1 MRDGLLNLSFLGRAS
16 VPVVLQTEA
25 AECSLAC
32 LAMVASYHGHRT
44 DLSNLRRRWSVSLK
58 GINLAQLMEMGQGLE
73 LTPRA
78 LRLDLEHLQ
87 ELKRPAILHWDM
99 DHFVVLE
106 RASAKSIYIVDPAVG
121 RRKLPMAEVSKHFT
135 GVALEL
141 SPTASFQRRKEVTP
155 LPLWSFVA
163 GTKGL
168 GSALFNILLLSL
180 ALQVLVLLAPLFGQI
195 VIDEIVISQDRN
207 LLMVLAIAFLL
218 LAAIQICINGIRGW
232 VVVTLGARLQF
243 GWVTRLFHHLV
254 RLPMSYFEKRHM
266 GDIVSRF
273 GSIRAVEALVANSV
287 VAAIVDGLMAITTL
301 VVLFV
306 YSPPLAWVVI
316 GAVVLYGLL
325 RLIIFRALWLASQ
338 EALVLDAKENSLF
351 MESVRAI
358 LPLKNFGRESLREA
372 VWQNRKADALNAEI
386 RVARLQL
393 IQQLGNTGIFAFE
406 NIVVLWVG
414 ALAVINKELSIG
426 MLVAFLA
433 YKGQFGA
440 RAAALIDTA
449 LEFRLVRVHLD
460 RLADIALA
468 ERDAGVQAADV
479 GVGRISG
486 SIVVRDL
493 WFRYADTE
501 PYVINGLNLDIQAGE
516 CVAIAAPSGFGK
528 TTLIK
533 VMMGLL
539 RPNKGSVLVDNID
552 IHRGSLGRYRHQ
564 TAAVMQED
572 ELLSGSLAENITFF
586 DPSPDMERLEACAK
600 QAAIHDDIQR
610 MPMGYHTLVG
620 DMGSSLSGGQK
631 QRIMLARALYA
642 QPHIL
647 FLDEATSHLDPTT
660 EQNIHGALQA
670 MSITRVIVAHRKETL
685 AVADRVIHLSPEEDV
700 EPVFW
705 SVG

>member
-1 MRDGLLNLSFLGRAS
+1 MRRGPLSLTFLGRPS
-16 VPVVLQTEA
+16 VPLVLQAEG
-25 AECSLAC
+25 AECGLAC
-32 LAMVASYHGHRT
+32 LAMVASFHGHRT
-44 DLSNLRRRWSVSLK
+44 DLSSLRRRWSVSMK

-78 LRLDLEHLQ
+78 LRLELEHLP
-87 ELKRPAILHWDM
+87 ELKRPAILHWDL

-106 RASAKSIYIVDPAVG
+106 RVTTRFAYIVDPAVG

-141 SPTASFQRRKEVTP
+141 SPTAEFQKRKEVTP
-155 LPLWSFVA
+155 LPLWSFVS

-168 GSALFNILLLSL
+168 GSALFNIFLLSV
-180 ALQVLVLLAPLFGQI
+180 ALQVLLLLAPLFGQI

-207 LLMVLAIAFLL
+207 LLTVLAVAFLL

-232 VVVTLGARLQF
+232 VVVTLGAQLQF
-243 GWVTRLFHHLV
+243 GWVTRLFHHLI
-254 RLPMSYFEKRHM
+254 RLPLSYFEKRHM

-273 GSIRAVEALVANSV
+273 GSIRAVEGLVANSV
-287 VAAIVDGLMAITTL
+287 VAALVDGLMAITTL
-301 VVLFV
+301 VVMFV
-306 YSPPLAWVVI
+306 YSPRLALVVI
-316 GAVVLYGLL
+316 AAVALYAVL
-325 RLIIFRALWLASQ
+325 RLVIFRALWLASQ

-358 LPLKNFGRESLREA
+358 LPMKNFGRETLREA
-372 VWQNRKADALNAEI
+372 LWQNRKADALNAEI
-386 RVARLQL
+386 RVSKLQL

-414 ALAVINKELSIG
+414 ALAVINTELSIG

-468 ERDAGVQAADV
+468 ERDSGVQPASLAAPP
-479 GVGRISG
+479 ISG
-486 SIVVRDL
+486 AITVSDL

-501 PYVINGLNLDIQAGE
+501 PYVVAGLDLKIRAGE

-539 RPNKGSVLVDNID
+539 KPEKGSVLVDQVD
-552 IHRGSLGRYRHQ
+552 IHRGALGNYRRQ
-564 TAAVMQED
+564 TAAVMQDD
-572 ELLSGSLAENITFF
+572 ELISGSLADNISFF
-586 DPSPDMERLEACAK
+586 DPGLDVERMEACARK
-600 QAAIHDDIQR
+600 AAIHEDIQR

-642 QPHIL
+642 QPRIL
-647 FLDEATSHLDPTT
+647 FLDEATSHLDPVT
-660 EQNIHGALQA
+660 EQCVHDALKS
-670 MSITRVIVAHRKETL
+670 MEITRVIVAHRQETL
-685 AVADRVIHLSPEEDV
+685 AMADRIIDLAPREVD
-700 EPVFW
+700 PVLW

>member
-1 MRDGLLNLSFLGRAS
+1 MLSFLGRSS

-25 AECSLAC
+25 AECGLAC

-44 DLSNLRRRWSVSLK
+44 DLSSLRRRWSVSMK

-78 LRLDLEHLQ
+78 LRLELEHLP
-87 ELKRPAILHWDM
+87 ELKRPAILHWDL

-106 RASAKSIYIVDPAVG
+106 RVTTRFVYIVDPAFG
-121 RRKLPMAEVSKHFT
+121 RRKLPMDEVSKHFT

-141 SPTASFQRRKEVTP
+141 SPTTEFQKRQEVTP

-163 GTKGL
+163 GIKGL

-180 ALQVLVLLAPLFGQI
+180 ALQVLLLLAPLFGQI

-207 LLMVLAIAFLL
+207 LLTVLAVAFLL
-218 LAAIQICINGIRGW
+218 LAAIQVCINGIRGW
-232 VVVTLGARLQF
+232 VVVTLGAQLQF
-243 GWVTRLFHHLV
+243 GWVTRLFHHLI
-254 RLPMSYFEKRHM
+254 RLPLSYFEKRHM

-273 GSIRAVEALVANSV
+273 GSIRAVEGLVANSV

-301 VVLFV
+301 VVMFV
-306 YSPPLAWVVI
+306 YSPRLALVVI
-316 GAVVLYGLL
+316 VAVLLYAAL
-325 RLIIFRALWLASQ
+325 RLVMFRALWLASQ
-338 EALVLDAKENSLF
+338 EALVLDARESSLF

-358 LPLKNFGRESLREA
+358 LPLKNFGRETLREA
-372 VWQNRKADALNAEI
+372 LWQNRKADALNAEI
-386 RVARLQL
+386 RVSKLQL
-393 IQQLGNTGIFAFE
+393 IQQLGNAGIFAFE
-406 NIVVLWVG
+406 NIMVLWVG
-414 ALAVINKELSIG
+414 AWAVINTELSIG

-433 YKGQFGA
+433 YKGQFGQ

-449 LEFRLVRVHLD
+449 LEFRLIRVHLD

-468 ERDAGVQAADV
+468 ERDSGVQPVSLGAPP
-479 GVGRISG
+479 ISG
-486 SIVVRDL
+486 SIAVSDL

-501 PYVINGLNLDIQAGE
+501 PYVIAGLDLKIKAGE

-539 RPNKGSVLVDNID
+539 RPEKGSVLVDLVD
-552 IHRGSLGRYRHQ
+552 IHRGSLGNYRRQ
-564 TAAVMQED
+564 TAAVMQDD
-572 ELLSGSLAENITFF
+572 ELISGSLADNITFF
-586 DPSPDMERLEACAK
+586 DPNPDAERMEACARK
-600 QAAIHDDIQR
+600 AAIHDDIQR

-642 QPHIL
+642 QPRIL
-647 FLDEATSHLDPTT
+647 FLDEATSHLDPIT
-660 EQNIHGALQA
+660 EQSVHDALRS
-670 MSITRVIVAHRKETL
+670 MDITRVIVAHRQETL
-685 AVADRVIHLSPEEDV
+685 AMADRIIDLAPREVD
-700 EPVFW
+700 PVLW
-705 SVG
+705 SVR

>member
-1 MRDGLLNLSFLGRAS
+1 MRDGLLSVSFLGRPS

-25 AECSLAC
+25 AECGLAC
-32 LAMVASYHGHRT
+32 LAMVASFHGHRT
-44 DLSNLRRRWSVSLK
+44 DLSSLRRRWSVSLK
-58 GINLAQLMEMGQGLE
+58 GINLAQLMEMGQGLA

-78 LRLDLEHLQ
+78 LRLDLQHLR
-87 ELKRPAILHWDM
+87 ELKQPAILHWDL

-106 RASAKSIYIVDPAVG
+106 RVTGKSVCIVDPAVG
-121 RRKLPMAEVSKHFT
+121 RRKLSMAEVSKHFT

-141 SPTASFQRRKEVTP
+141 SPTAKFQRRQEISP

-168 GSALFNILLLSL
+168 GGALLNIFLLSL
-180 ALQVLVLLAPLFGQI
+180 ALQLLLLLAPLFGQI

-207 LLMVLAIAFLL
+207 LLTVLAVAFLL
-218 LAAIQICINGIRGW
+218 LAAIQTCINGIRGW
-232 VVVTLGARLQF
+232 VVVTLGAQLQF
-243 GWVTRLFHHLV
+243 GWVTRLFHHLI
-254 RLPMSYFEKRHM
+254 RLPLNYFEKRHM

-273 GSIRAVEALVANSV
+273 GSIRAVEGLVANSV

-301 VVLFV
+301 VVMFV
-306 YSPPLAWVVI
+306 YSPKLALVVMA
-316 GAVVLYGLL
+316 AVALYAIL
-325 RLIIFRALWLASQ
+325 RVAIFRALRLASQ

-386 RVARLQL
+386 RVSKLQL

-406 NIVVLWVG
+406 NIVVLWIG
-414 ALAVINKELSIG
+414 ALAVINTELSVG

-433 YKGQFGA
+433 YKQQFGA

-449 LEFRLVRVHLD
+449 LEFRLIRVHLD

-468 ERDAGVQAADV
+468 ERDTGVQPASL
-479 GVGRISG
+479 GVPPISG
-486 SIVVRDL
+486 AISVRDL

-501 PYVINGLNLDIQAGE
+501 PYVIAGLELEIKAGE

-539 RPNKGSVLVDNID
+539 RPEKGSVLVDQVD
-552 IHRGSLGRYRHQ
+552 IHRGALGNYRRQ

-572 ELLSGSLAENITFF
+572 ELISGSLADNITFF
-586 DPSPDMERLEACAK
+586 DPSPDPQHMEECARK
-600 QAAIHDDIQR
+600 AAIHDAIQR

-642 QPHIL
+642 QPRIL
-647 FLDEATSHLDPTT
+647 FLDEATSHLDPST
-660 EQNIHGALQA
+660 EQHIHAALRN
-670 MSITRVIVAHRKETL
+670 MDITRVIVAHRRETL
-685 AVADRVIHLSPEEDV
+685 SIADRIIDLSPREVD
-700 EPVFW
+700 PVFW
-705 SVG
+705 SVA